1 MQLNKEQFKAFL
13 LDSNLVTEKELKQAL
28 KKTKGTKR
36 KLGDELVKSGIVDE
50 TRLAKVYAYLLGIP
64 FVSLEKMKIQPDT
77 LKIIPEAIARAHNIV
92 AFNQTDKDI
101 EVAMLDPKDLQTI
114 ESIKK
119 KTGLEVLPRLTS
131 KESIQIVLKQY
142 QKTLEGEL
150 KDLAKRVDE
159 KILTVAD
166 DDKGTEKIKGSAE
179 LEKIA
184 KGLPI
189 VKIVD
194 TILKHAILEG
204 ASDIHIEPLERE
216 IDVRYRIDGILKS
229 AMVLPKST
237 LTGIIARIKVMS
249 NLKLDEHRLPQDGRF
264 KIEAKDYKI
273 SFRVSILPIMD
284 GEKAVMRLLPEQS
297 DGLTLEQLG
306 LQGEALEKVHRA
318 INRPHGM
325 ILATGPTGSG
335 KTTTLYTCLD
345 ILNKPSV
352 NITTIEDPI
361 EYRLEHINQTQVR
374 PKIGFDFANGLRSIV
389 RQDPDIIMVGEIRDK
404 ETAGIAVNSALTGHL
419 LLSTLHTND
428 AATSVPRLRDL
439 GIEPFL
445 IASTLNV
452 VIGQRLVRKI
462 SSITR
467 KEKYSL
473 DKKQI
478 EQLRKE
484 FDLDRILEV
493 LKQEGAV
500 DQKADWNTIE
510 FQRPKITG
518 GDKEKGDDGY
528 KGRIGIYEVLE
539 VEGEIQ
545 SLITHQGT
553 SKEIHKEAV
562 SAGMVTLAQDGFL
575 KAVQGLTTLDE
586 ILRVTRE

>member
-131 KESIQIVLKQY
+131 KESIQLVLKQY

-562 SAGMVTLAQDGFL
+562 RAGMVTLAQDGFL

>member
-131 KESIQIVLKQY
+131 KESIQLVLKQY

-462 SSITR
+462 STR

-562 SAGMVTLAQDGFL
+562 RAGMVTLAQDGFL

>member
-131 KESIQIVLKQY
+131 KESIQLVLKQY

-510 FQRPKITG
+510 FQRPKITE

-562 SAGMVTLAQDGFL
+562 RAGMVTLAQDGFL